1 MDPQERIFLET
12 AWAAL
17 EDAGYTR
24 KKLGRLNHEVGVFV
38 GVMNAH
44 YEWYNAEAHLQGKL
58 TGAHSHFWS
67 NANRLSYFLNLN
79 GPSFAVDS
87 ACSSSLTAIHLAC
100 TSLQRAEC
108 RAAIAG
114 GVNLILHPLHYHK
127 LCMMGMLSREG
138 ANKSFANGADGFV
151 DGEGAGAILLKRLRE
166 AEKDG
171 DRIYAVIKAGVLNAG
186 GKTSGYTVPNPGAQK
201 DLIVRALRRARVDA
215 RDISYVEAHGTG
227 TSIGDPIEHAG
238 LTHAFREFTGDRHYS

>member
-1 MDPQERIFLET
+1 
-12 AWAAL
+12 
-17 EDAGYTR
+17 
-24 KKLGRLNHEVGVFV
+24 
-38 GVMNAH
+38 
-44 YEWYNAEAHLQGKL
+44 
-58 TGAHSHFWS
+58 
-67 NANRLSYFLNLN
+67 
-79 GPSFAVDS
+79 
-87 ACSSSLTAIHLAC
+87 
-100 TSLQRAEC
+100 
-108 RAAIAG
+108 
-114 GVNLILHPLHYHK
+114 
-127 LCMMGMLSREG
+127 MMGMLSREG

-201 DLIVRALRRARVDA
+201 DLIVRELRRACVDA

-238 LTHAFREFTGDRHYS
+238 LTHAFREFTGDRHYCALGSGKI